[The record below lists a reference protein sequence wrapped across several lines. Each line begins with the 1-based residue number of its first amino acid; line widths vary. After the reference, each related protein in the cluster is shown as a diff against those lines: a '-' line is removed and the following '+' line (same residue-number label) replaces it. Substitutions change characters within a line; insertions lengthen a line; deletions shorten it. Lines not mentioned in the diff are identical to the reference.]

1 MSSLSKQTNL
11 YITLNYTKPY
21 EESFQRNL
29 VFSQPLVRWF
39 IKEFCANLANFVTFS
54 KVTNYFFG
62 LIDAK
67 LVRESFKS
75 IFQFSHL
82 LIRWL
87 IKELG
92 ANFSN
97 FSIFSKETRH
107 YVWVTNANHGEI
119 FQKVFAIFTQTH
131 THTHTN
137 QVINSE
143 IRCQL
148 G

>member
-1 MSSLSKQTNL
+1 M
-11 YITLNYTKPY
+11 YITPNYTKPY

-29 VFSQPLVRWF
+29 DFSQPLVRWF

-54 KVTNYFFG
+54 KVTNFFFG

-92 ANFSN
+92 TNCSN

-107 YVWVTNANHGEI
+107 YVWVTDTNPLEKSLKSYLQFSH
-119 FQKVFAIFTQTH
+119 KPTH

>member
-1 MSSLSKQTNL
+1 MSYLSKQTNL
-11 YITLNYTKPY
+11 YVTLNYTKPY

-29 VFSQPLVRWF
+29 DFSQPLVRWF
-39 IKEFCANLANFVTFS
+39 IKEFCANLANFVTYS

-87 IKELG
+87 IKKLG
-92 ANFSN
+92 ANCPSF
-97 FSIFSKETRH
+97 FPTFP
-107 YVWVTNANHGEI
+107 
-119 FQKVFAIFTQTH
+119 QKKLGGKCRKLAGNVGKCRKLAGNVGKCREMSGNVGITCGGDL
-131 THTHTN
+131 
-137 QVINSE
+137 IN
-143 IRCQL
+143 
-148 G
+148 